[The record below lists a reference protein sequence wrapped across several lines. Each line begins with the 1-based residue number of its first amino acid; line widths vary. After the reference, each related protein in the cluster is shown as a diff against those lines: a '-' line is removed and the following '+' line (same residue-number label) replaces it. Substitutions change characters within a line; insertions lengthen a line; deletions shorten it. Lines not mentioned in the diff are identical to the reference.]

1 MGDNQAGRRNRELK
15 ISQKGLYAL
24 QAMMT
29 LARRHEQGAI
39 KIRDIAAESNLPEK
53 FLE

>member
-1 MGDNQAGRRNRELK
+1 LK

-53 FLE
+53 FLELILL